1 MKQKADK
8 KKDLIEDTISEDVQD
23 RTEDVENTENNEETE
38 NVDDKENNKDS
49 EKNRP
54 LRRKILRLVLF
65 VIVSFMV
72 GTSVYKINARNLM
85 HDQMP
90 MVFGFSSAT
99 VLTGS
104 MEPTLSI
111 DDLIIVKKCDS
122 YDVDDIIVFQE
133 KSSLFEGNA
142 CVVHRVVSVNDDGT
156 LTTKGDANDTADDP
170 IELKNIK
177 GKVVFSVP
185 SVGKAVNVIKSPAV
199 VIIVILLS
207 AFLVERS
214 YKSEKK
220 EEKSEIEILQEQ
232 IELLKK
238 QKELE
243 ELKNAVGKNDSEND
257 DKKDE

>member
-1 MKQKADK
+1 MNQKADIEQDVVENKNEEKKENDVQEK
-8 KKDLIEDTISEDVQD
+8 KKSIKL
-23 RTEDVENTENNEETE
+23 
-38 NVDDKENNKDS
+38 
-49 EKNRP
+49 
-54 LRRKILRLVLF
+54 KIIRLVFF
-65 VIVSFMV
+65 VIISLMI

-111 DDLIIVKKCDS
+111 DDLIFVKKCDF
-122 YDVDDIIVFQE
+122 YDVGDIIVFQE
-133 KSSLFEGNA
+133 RSKIFDGNA
-142 CVVHRVVSVNDDGT
+142 CVVHRIVSVNKDGT
-156 LTTKGDANDTADDP
+156 ITTKGDANDTADDP
-170 IELKNIK
+170 IELKSVK
-177 GKVVFSVP
+177 GKVIFSVP
-185 SVGKAVNVIKSPAV
+185 SVGKAVNFIKSPVV

-207 AFLVERS
+207 ALIVERS
-214 YKSEKK
+214 YKKEKN

-243 ELKNAVGKNDSEND
+243 ELKKSSEKKEFD
-257 DKKDE
+257 DKEKEE